1 MPMFNLPGTPDRYG
15 TSPEIAACRLPGKRD
30 FGMPCSLAAHGEAGG
45 NLPKMRASS
54 GNAFRPL
61 SEKPFIGHVKWLN
74 ASLTAGRGRPEL
86 AAGTRPPAEI
96 KYDSQLSGHA

>member
-61 SEKPFIGHVKWLN
+61 SEKPFIGHVKWLD
-74 ASLTAGRGRPEL
+74 ASLTPWPRP
-86 AAGTRPPAEI
+86 ARICCWNTPPVEI
-96 KYDSQLSGHA
+96 KYDSQVSGHA